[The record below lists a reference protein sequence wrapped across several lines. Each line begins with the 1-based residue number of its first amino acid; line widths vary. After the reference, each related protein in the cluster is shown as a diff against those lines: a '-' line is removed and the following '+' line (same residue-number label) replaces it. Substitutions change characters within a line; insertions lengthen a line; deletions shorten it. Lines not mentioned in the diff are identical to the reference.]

1 MITVEELAEDA
12 HAAISVADIFKD
24 ALAGIAHVSK
34 DQVVLEIIRAAFKD
48 ATVVLDVREVI
59 ATAQEVIGERQ

>member
-1 MITVEELAEDA
+1 MITVEEIAQDA

-24 ALAGIAHVSK
+24 ALAGIAHVTK

-59 ATAQEVIGERQ
+59 VMAEKVIGEGQ

>member
-24 ALAGIAHVSK
+24 ALAGIAHVTK

-59 ATAQEVIGERQ
+59 VMAEKVIGEGQ